1 MKLLKRNFHLLSPSS
16 THSKH
21 PHQLLKLSSTPAH
34 QHKGPDTSAG
44 RCNVVKSVAVL
55 DLSNRWSTLSPSQ
68 FSCSQETENCSMA
81 ANSHCFAGA
90 NTHLVVSD
98 CQKTWGSAAQTSTF
112 SMIAKSLQR
121 NRFSFSKR
129 LLKKLSL
136 EKRERWVTAV
146 FLLLH
151 RSLDIG

>member
-1 MKLLKRNFHLLSPSS
+1 MKLFERNFHLLSPSS

-21 PHQLLKLSSTPAH
+21 PHQLPKLSSTPAH
-34 QHKGPDTSAG
+34 QYKGPDTSAVH
-44 RCNVVKSVAVL
+44 CNAVKSVAVW
-55 DLSNRWSTLSPSQ
+55 DLSNRWSTLSPPQ
-68 FSCSQETENCSMA
+68 FSCSQETGNCSMA

-121 NRFSFSKR
+121 NRFSFSEI

-136 EKRERWVTAV
+136 EKGERRVTAV
-146 FLLLH
+146 FYCYTGH
-151 RSLDIG
+151 